1 MPRPYLL
8 EISVDTL
15 EAALAAERGGAQ
27 RIELCARLDVGGLTP
42 EEKLMREIRERVR
55 LPIFAMVRPRAGEFV
70 YTPEEI
76 AQMRRGIAAAK
87 RARMNGAVLG
97 ALTKDGRVDVER
109 TRELVRLA
117 EPLPVTFHRAFDACA
132 DLLESLERVVETG
145 ATRILTSGGAPTAP
159 EGAAVLANLVAAAG
173 QRIIIL
179 PGSGINAE
187 NVFHVAEKT
196 GAREFHSGI
205 SSVLGYG
212 HGDYVAFEK
221 EVRRLA
227 AQLSKVT

>member
-1 MPRPYLL
+1 M
-8 EISVDTL
+8 ETV

-42 EEKLMREIRERVR
+42 EEELMRETRERVR
-55 LPIFAMVRPRAGEFV
+55 LPIFAMIRPRAGDFV

-76 AQMRRGIAAAK
+76 AQMRRDIAAAK
-87 RARMNGAVLG
+87 RAGMNGVVLG
-97 ALTKDGRVDVER
+97 VLTKDGRVDVER
-109 TRELVRLA
+109 TRELVKLA
-117 EPLPVTFHRAFDACA
+117 RPLPVTFHRAFDACA

-145 ATRILTSGGAPTAP
+145 ATRILTSGGAPTAS
-159 EGAAVLANLVAAAG
+159 EGAAVLANLVAAARE
-173 QRIIIL
+173 RIIIL
-179 PGSGINAE
+179 PGSGINTE
-187 NVFHVAEKT
+187 NVSHVAGRT
-196 GAREFHSGI
+196 GAREFHSGLG
-205 SSVLGYG
+205 SVLGYG

>member
-1 MPRPYLL
+1 M
-8 EISVDTL
+8 ETV

-27 RIELCARLDVGGLTP
+27 RVELCARLDLGGLTP

-55 LPIFAMVRPRAGEFV
+55 LPIFAMVRPRAGDFV

-76 AQMRRGIAAAK
+76 AQMRRDITAAK
-87 RARMNGAVLG
+87 RAGMNGAVLG
-97 ALTKDGRVDVER
+97 VLTKDGRVDVER

-117 EPLPVTFHRAFDACA
+117 RPLPVTFHRAFDACA

-159 EGAAVLANLVAAAG
+159 EGAAVLASLVAAARE
-173 QRIIIL
+173 RIIVL

-187 NVFHVAEKT
+187 NVLHVAKKC
-196 GAREFHSGI
+196 GAREFHSGLG
-205 SSVLGYG
+205 SVLGYG
-212 HGDYVAFEK
+212 HGDYVALEK

-227 AQLSKVT
+227 TQISSIT